1 MRQSIVRVMI
11 ILITFSLLFSSCA
24 LPLELSP
31 WVEQLP
37 SHMQGLSSW
46 VDQLPSHIEALTSLV
61 EQLPTNIQGLSLWLG
76 QCTSWVQQFNNQKP
90 ISYIDLIKP
99 ELANQGD
106 TISFIGHGIDV
117 DGEIVDWMWR
127 SDIDGELS
135 NGPSFQSDKL
145 SVGEHVI
152 YFKVQDKSGE
162 WSAETQKVVKVLGAN
177 SDLPEIGYFSVSPS
191 NILAGDSTTLY
202 WNVAGATAVSID
214 PVIGTV
220 ALTGSRAV
228 ILETTTVFKITASN
242 PAGSVSDSY
251 TVTVTG
257 ENLPASPYPV
267 INYFNAADLAIAS
280 GDISSISWSVSNANS
295 VNIEPS
301 IGLVA
306 PEGFLSVC
314 PQQST
319 TYTLTAANKAGSV
332 TKAVTIGVAMEL
344 QFAVTTVQSSVKV
357 LSGLTQCPATLEFTF
372 NITANGAGIVTYYIE
387 SSTGVVGPTES
398 LQFDEAGILP
408 VSMTM
413 VVPDSGKYWEILH
426 IITPQKSSVQS
437 QGFTI
442 SCVKTYGVTGAS
454 CITGPLSGKRPC
466 PSTLFYTFMMTA
478 DGQCISRYY
487 FEKSDGTTTPEQTI
501 TFSGAGS
508 RTVDIEWTV
517 YESGTYWMK
526 LVVTSPNKV
535 TAISQ
540 AMNLTCE

>member
-135 NGPSFQSDKL
+135 NGHSFQSDKL
-145 SVGEHVI
+145 SAVEHVI

-442 SCVKTYGVTGAS
+442 SCVKTYGVTGAL